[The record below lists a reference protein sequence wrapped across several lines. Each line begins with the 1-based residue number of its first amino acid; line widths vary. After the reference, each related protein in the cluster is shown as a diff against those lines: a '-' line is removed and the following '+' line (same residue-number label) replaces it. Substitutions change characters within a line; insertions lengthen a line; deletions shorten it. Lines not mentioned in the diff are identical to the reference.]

1 VSVAGNF
8 IATHRHLLREM
19 MNMKLRKAVLL
30 AAVAPLLLL
39 TGCASTPAV
48 EISNP
53 WVRASDYSD
62 HIGGMTGVFF
72 EVKNNSSET
81 ITLVGGSA
89 EIAEMVEIHE
99 IVMTG
104 GEMVMQKKDGG
115 ISIEPGQT
123 HVLEMG
129 GDHVMLMNLKQA
141 IVAGDVLS
149 VTLDFEG
156 TEDVTL
162 EDLVA
167 KPSDGGDETYHN
179 ENMDH

>member
-1 VSVAGNF
+1 
-8 IATHRHLLREM
+8 
-19 MNMKLRKAVLL
+19 
-30 AAVAPLLLL
+30 
-39 TGCASTPAV
+39 
-48 EISNP
+48 
-53 WVRASDYSD
+53 
-62 HIGGMTGVFF
+62 MTGVFF

-99 IVMTG
+99 IVLSG

-162 EDLVA
+162 VDLVA
-167 KPSDGGDETYHN
+167 KPSDGGDETYHD
-179 ENMDH
+179 ESMDH

>member
-8 IATHRHLLREM
+8 IAAIGHFLKEE
-19 MNMKLRKAVLL
+19 MNMKLRNAFLI
-30 AAVAPLLLL
+30 AAVAPLLVL

-48 EISNP
+48 EISDP

-62 HIGGMTGVFF
+62 HVGGMTGVFF

-89 EIAEMVEIHE
+89 EIAGKVEIHE
-99 IVMTG
+99 IVMSG
-104 GEMVMQKKDGG
+104 GEMVMQQKDGG

-129 GDHVMLMNLKQA
+129 GDHVMLMDLNKA

-156 TEDVTL
+156 AEDVTL
-162 EDLVA
+162 TDLVA
-167 KPSDGGDETYHN
+167 KPSDGGDETYH
-179 ENMDH
+179 EEDHNH

>member
-1 VSVAGNF
+1 
-8 IATHRHLLREM
+8 
-19 MNMKLRKAVLL
+19 
-30 AAVAPLLLL
+30 
-39 TGCASTPAV
+39 
-48 EISNP
+48 
-53 WVRASDYSD
+53 
-62 HIGGMTGVFF
+62 
-72 EVKNNSSET
+72 
-81 ITLVGGSA
+81 
-89 EIAEMVEIHE
+89 
-99 IVMTG
+99 
-104 GEMVMQKKDGG
+104 MVMQKKDGG

-167 KPSDGGDETYHN
+167 KPSDGGDETYHD

>member
-1 VSVAGNF
+1 MKRTKA
-8 IATHRHLLREM
+8 LL
-19 MNMKLRKAVLL
+19 LSALV
-30 AAVAPLLLL
+30 PLLVLS
-39 TGCASTPAV
+39 GCAQTPAV
-48 EISNP
+48 EITGA
-53 WVRASDYSD
+53 WVRASEYSD
-62 HIGGMTGVFF
+62 HVGGMTGVFF

-99 IVMTG
+99 IVMSG
-104 GEMVMQKKDGG
+104 GEMVMQKKQGG
-115 ISIEPGQT
+115 ISLEPGET

-156 TEDVTL
+156 AEDVTL
-162 EDLVA
+162 KDLVA
-167 KPSDGGDETYHN
+167 KPSDGGDENYHS
-179 ENMDH
+179 EEDHNH

>member
-1 VSVAGNF
+1 
-8 IATHRHLLREM
+8 
-19 MNMKLRKAVLL
+19 MNLKLRKAVLL

-48 EISNP
+48 EISDP
-53 WVRASDYSD
+53 WVRASEYSD
-62 HIGGMTGVFF
+62 HVGGMTGVFF
-72 EVKNNSSET
+72 EVKNNTSET

-89 EIAEMVEIHE
+89 EVAELVEIHE
-99 IVMTG
+99 IVLSG
-104 GEMVMQKKDGG
+104 GEMVMQPKEGG

-129 GDHVMLMNLKQA
+129 GDHVMLINLNQA

-156 TEDVTL
+156 AEDVTL
-162 EDLVA
+162 TDLVA

-179 ENMDH
+179 EDTGH

>member
-1 VSVAGNF
+1 
-8 IATHRHLLREM
+8 M

-48 EISNP
+48 EISNS

-99 IVMTG
+99 IVLSG

-167 KPSDGGDETYHN
+167 KPSDGGDETYHD

>member
-1 VSVAGNF
+1 
-8 IATHRHLLREM
+8 M
-19 MNMKLRKAVLL
+19 MNMKLRR
-30 AAVAPLLLL
+30 AALVAAIAPLLIL

-62 HIGGMTGVFF
+62 HVGGMTGVFF

-99 IVMTG
+99 IVMSG
-104 GEMVMQKKDGG
+104 GEMVMQQKDGG

-162 EDLVA
+162 TDLVA
-167 KPSDGGDETYHN
+167 KPSDGGDESYHN
-179 ENMDH
+179 EEDHNH